1 LTLFLFGIIILLMIA
16 DSVRR
21 GMSRVSLLRAAVLA
35 LLLLVTVATRA
46 AALPPCAFT
55 PAESRLTQFNI
66 QGSFQLV
73 ESHSSEDRA
82 GALTGNLQ
90 ANFTQLLDSAL
101 FGYRLDGKARLDQG
115 STGLDFQA
123 SGAGNLKR
131 YLQGNVF
138 GVGALDFTSASK
150 SPLAV
155 DLTGGLG
162 LGRFRDVTPLA
173 KAIHIQNT
181 LLDLGAL
188 EGPLTDETL
197 QALAQELDRNDLSPS
212 DKVGGLEKLLEAT
225 GLVAGG
231 SLGAR
236 ALLQIEEIV
245 TSQAEAR
252 LCGWEIQ
259 TTIGLKASDLSR
271 PQLSEALVVN
281 WNYALVPDPVSQW
294 VASARLGSDSKLLA
308 HYSLQASVNYGRQI
322 RDNWRVRADYTFTRD
337 RSEPSAAL
345 DRHRLSGTM
354 ILQLSPGLSL
364 TVSGELI
371 YETGYEQ
378 PASNL
383 AVQFSYDVF

>member
-1 LTLFLFGIIILLMIA
+1 MSIA
-16 DSVRR
+16 
-21 GMSRVSLLRAAVLA
+21 SLLRAIVLV
-35 LLLLVTVATRA
+35 LLLLATVATRA

-55 PAESRLTQFNI
+55 PAESYLTQFNI
-66 QGSFQLV
+66 RGSFQSV
-73 ESHSSEDRA
+73 ESQSSEDRV
-82 GALTGNLQ
+82 GALTGSLQ
-90 ANFTQLLDSAL
+90 VNFSQLADSAL

-131 YLQGNVF
+131 YLRGDVF
-138 GVGALDFTSASK
+138 GVGALDFASASK
-150 SPLAV
+150 SPLEV

-173 KAIHIQNT
+173 KAIHIQNM

-197 QALAQELDRNDLSPS
+197 QALAQELGRNDLSLA
-212 DKVGGLEKLLEAT
+212 DKITDLEKLIEGT
-225 GLVAGG
+225 RLVAGG

-236 ALLQIEEIV
+236 ALLQMEEII
-245 TSQAEAR
+245 TSQEEAR
-252 LCGWEIQ
+252 LCGWEIRI
-259 TTIGLKASDLSR
+259 TIGLKVSDLSR

-294 VASARLGSDSKLLA
+294 VASARLDSDSKLLA
-308 HYSLQASVNYGRQI
+308 HYSLQASVNYGRRI
-322 RDNWRVRADYTFTRD
+322 RDNWRVRVDYTFTRD
-337 RSEPSAAL
+337 RSAPSAAL

-364 TVSGELI
+364 TVSGGLI
-371 YETGYEQ
+371 YETGYER

-383 AVQFSYDVF
+383 AVQFSYDIF